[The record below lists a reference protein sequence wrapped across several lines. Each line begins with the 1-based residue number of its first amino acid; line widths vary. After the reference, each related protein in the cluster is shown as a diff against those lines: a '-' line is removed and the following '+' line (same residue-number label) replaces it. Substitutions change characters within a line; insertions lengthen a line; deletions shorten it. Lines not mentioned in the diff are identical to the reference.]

1 MAMLK
6 HKTIK
11 LPTFK
16 LLLDGL
22 NDLQLLSTDNN
33 LFEDCFVNTDI
44 SNHHIM
50 ISFTVLA
57 GDTVR
62 LIAKQSRPLGKKL
75 VNPDIEIRVYN
86 QVKDASFNLTPKDL
100 DNVPSF
106 INSEYKPMRMLRD
119 FLQLVLSEHCRIVKL
134 KDNKTTEEEL
144 VRLRAENEALQ
155 NKLQDFLQT
164 VVIINAKSYIAELR
178 DMLAKDVHYNAPFR
192 TKQNTMLIRLV
203 EAIDNLEENNDE

>member
-1 MAMLK
+1 
-6 HKTIK
+6 
-11 LPTFK
+11 
-16 LLLDGL
+16 
-22 NDLQLLSTDNN
+22 
-33 LFEDCFVNTDI
+33 
-44 SNHHIM
+44 
-50 ISFTVLA
+50 
-57 GDTVR
+57 
-62 LIAKQSRPLGKKL
+62 
-75 VNPDIEIRVYN
+75 
-86 QVKDASFNLTPKDL
+86 
-100 DNVPSF
+100 
-106 INSEYKPMRMLRD
+106 MRMLRD

-134 KDNKTTEEEL
+134 KDKETTEEEL